1 MDTLCRQGLQSNVLE
16 SMATASAGQCGYHV
30 VPLQEILMSK
40 RSKYHD
46 LLGATVTAEIAQAVQ
61 TDALK
66 QVS

>member
-1 MDTLCRQGLQSNVLE
+1 MDTLCRQGSLDNILE
-16 SMATASAGQCGYHV
+16 SMAIASAGQCGYHV

-66 QVS
+66 QVG